1 MEVFFDSPG
10 PGSHA
15 TSVTVTGSGSS
26 EEAVAAA
33 QNRIYA
39 EYGTDRYKVVITPP
53 SGAPAEADRY
63 EMSVSITDSENSHE
77 EAR

>member
-10 PGSHA
+10 PGSHV
-15 TSVTVTGSGSS
+15 TTVTVTGASGS

-33 QNRIYA
+33 RTRIYA
-39 EYGTDRYKVVITPP
+39 EYGTDRYEVVITPP

-63 EMSVSITDSENSHE
+63 EMSVSITDSEHE
-77 EAR
+77 

>member
-1 MEVFFDSPG
+1 MEVYFDSPG

-15 TSVTVTGSGSS
+15 TTVTVTGASS
-26 EEAVAAA
+26 AEEAVAAA

-39 EYGTDRYKVVITPP
+39 EYGTDRYEVVITPP

-63 EMSVSITDSENSHE
+63 EMSVSITDSQAS
-77 EAR
+77 

>member
-1 MEVFFDSPG
+1 MEVYFASPG

-15 TSVTVTGSGSS
+15 TSVTVTGASS
-26 EEAVAAA
+26 VDEAVNAA

-39 EYGTDRYKVVITPP
+39 EYGTDRYEVVITPP

-63 EMSVSITDSENSHE
+63 EMSVSITDSQNGN
-77 EAR
+77 EAS

>member
-1 MEVFFDSPG
+1 MEVYFDSPG

-15 TSVTVTGSGSS
+15 TTVTITGASSS

-39 EYGTDRYKVVITPP
+39 EYGTDRYEVVITPP
-53 SGAPAEADRY
+53 SGAPTEADRY
-63 EMSVSITDSENSHE
+63 EMSVSITDSQAS
-77 EAR
+77 

>member
-1 MEVFFDSPG
+1 MEVFFTSPG

-15 TSVTVTGSGSS
+15 TTVTVTGATSV

-39 EYGTDRYKVVITPP
+39 EYATDRYEVVITPP

-63 EMSVSITDSENSHE
+63 EMSVSITDSRPDSE
-77 EAR
+77 

>member
-1 MEVFFDSPG
+1 MEVYFDSPG

-15 TSVTVTGSGSS
+15 TTVTVTGASSS

-33 QNRIYA
+33 QNCIYA
-39 EYGTDRYKVVITPP
+39 EYGTDRYEVVITPP

-63 EMSVSITDSENSHE
+63 EMSVSITDSQSSEY
-77 EAR
+77 

>member
-15 TSVTVTGSGSS
+15 TSVTVTGTGSS
-26 EEAVAAA
+26 EEAVEAART
-33 QNRIYA
+33 RIYA
-39 EYGTDRYKVVITPP
+39 EYATDRYEIVITPP

-63 EMSVSITDSENSHE
+63 EMSVSITDSKQE
-77 EAR
+77 